1 MKSIAVIGKRLI
13 SVFLVMVV
21 SSLMLFTSPAIAA
34 TSVILNREN
43 SQTEVLQSDKPVV
56 LILASKDTLRFFN
69 TSLEDL
75 KSKAENVFGD
85 KYKIA
90 IGYWE
95 DNLEISYGI
104 PNLRIYPTATAVTFF
119 ESGQRR
125 NSGFIIGPDQ
135 TTQVLEGLKSDF
147 EDS

>member
-1 MKSIAVIGKRLI
+1 MKGITGIGRRLI

-21 SSLMLFTSPAIAA
+21 SSLMLLTSPAIAA

-56 LILASKDTLRFFN
+56 LILASKQTLEFFKS
-69 TSLEDL
+69 SLEDL
-75 KSKAENVFGD
+75 KSKAEKVFDD

-95 DNLEISYGI
+95 DGLEISDTI
-104 PNLRIYPTATAVTFF
+104 PNLRIFPPATAVSVFK
-119 ESGQRR
+119 SGERKEL
-125 NSGFIIGPDQ
+125 GFITNLDQ
-135 TTQVLEGLKSDF
+135 TTQVLEGLKSNF
-147 EDS
+147 ENS